1 MNGYSF
7 IVSNNG
13 YVLLHPDLRPMENG
27 LLKDNY
33 NSIDFT
39 EVEQFHESKG
49 AREPGE
55 QLVNLREA
63 LVTHEWGKMLNVTV
77 RFHYDRMRRVSLES
91 YDYYYAPLSS
101 TPFSLGLAIPNGYGN
116 TWIKVNDEVR
126 RNLHMGINI
135 SDFFVGENWKVHPE
149 WYEKL

>member
-1 MNGYSF
+1 MDYG
-7 IVSNNG
+7 
-13 YVLLHPDLRPMENG
+13 VL
-27 LLKDNY
+27 KKNY

-39 EVEQFHESKG
+39 EVEQFDDTKA

-55 QLVNLREA
+55 KLLNLREA

-77 RFHYDRMRRVSLES
+77 RFHYDKMRRVSLES
-91 YDYYYAPLSS
+91 YNYYYAPLPN

-116 TWIKVNDEVR
+116 TWIKVGDEVK
-126 RNLHMGINI
+126 RNLHMGINM

-149 WYEKL
+149 WYEFETIN